1 MSDTSQAP
9 QLSQDG
15 PDQENIDRVRE
26 ILFGASVRNMDKRLD
41 ALEDRLLKELASIEE
56 TTRRRFDAFEV
67 FVKNEVEALT
77 GRLRQGQEHREQMSQ
92 EWLNRLGE
100 TAAGLDHKFSQLDEQ
115 TAQTHRD
122 LRQQILEQSKNL
134 SDEIR
139 QKYSELAGAL
149 AREAQGIR
157 SEKTDRSALSSFFSE
172 IARRL
177 EQEPKS

>member
-26 ILFGASVRNMDKRLD
+26 ILFGSQVRNIDKRLD

-56 TTRRRFDAFEV
+56 ATRRRFDAFEV
-67 FVKNEVEALT
+67 YVKGEVDALT
-77 GRLRQGQEHREQMSQ
+77 GRLKEGHEHREHMNQ
-92 EWLNRLGE
+92 EWFNHLREASAGLEHKFTQLGE
-100 TAAGLDHKFSQLDEQ
+100 H

-122 LRQQILEQSKNL
+122 MRQQILEQSKTL
-134 SDEIR
+134 SNEIR

-157 SEKTDRSALSSFFSE
+157 SEKTDRAALSSFFSE
-172 IARRL
+172 IARKL
-177 EQEPKS
+177 EQEPKP

>member
-26 ILFGASVRNMDKRLD
+26 ILFGAHVRNMDKRLD

-77 GRLRQGQEHREQMSQ
+77 RRLQQGQEHREQMSQ

-100 TAAGLDHKFSQLDEQ
+100 TAAGLDHKFSQLDEH

-177 EQEPKS
+177 EQEPKA